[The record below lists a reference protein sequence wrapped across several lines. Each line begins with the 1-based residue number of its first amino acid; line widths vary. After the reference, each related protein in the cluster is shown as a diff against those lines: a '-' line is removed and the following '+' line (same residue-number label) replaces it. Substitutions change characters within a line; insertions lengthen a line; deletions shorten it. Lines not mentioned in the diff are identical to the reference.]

1 MPCSNYGNAVKQ
13 RAIQFFT
20 VLVDYAND
28 ELDVAIGFS
37 LKVNYLRL
45 KLVYINNL
53 QIRSM
58 NGNKIDFRLVCRNV
72 NS

>member
-13 RAIQFFT
+13 RVIQFFT